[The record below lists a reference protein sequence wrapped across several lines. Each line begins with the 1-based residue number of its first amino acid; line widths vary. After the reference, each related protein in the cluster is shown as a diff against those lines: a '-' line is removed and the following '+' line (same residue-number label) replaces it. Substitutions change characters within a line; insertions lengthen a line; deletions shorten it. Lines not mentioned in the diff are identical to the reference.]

1 MTTELRW
8 GDLLLP
14 LPDKDGIKVTRAVI
28 GSKRRKKDG
37 ALVGNYT
44 ATKRTVSVTWTALSA
59 DERMLL
65 YDVLDHHG
73 TTVCRLDMP
82 DGQTMLAASNLDD
95 VDETQWFDANDAPYY
110 DVTVVWEET

>member
-37 ALVGNYT
+37 ALVGNYVGM
-44 ATKRTVSVTWTALSA
+44 KRTASVTWTALSA
-59 DERMLL
+59 DERTLL
-65 YDVLDHHG
+65 YDALDHNG
-73 TTVCRLDMP
+73 TAVCRLDLP
-82 DGQTMLAASNLDD
+82 DGQTLLAASNLDD
-95 VDETQWFDANDAPYY
+95 IEETQWFDANDAPYY
-110 DVTVVWEET
+110 DVTVVWEEG